1 MVSFNF
7 TESPNTTAKVINT
20 VTLTNNE
27 FLSFPTFFLQQH
39 RIREMGDEIG
49 LKLFYDKENKAMA
62 IQFMN
67 GNETGLY
74 KLNISDKYGATSKV
88 RAFLLNNDLDV
99 KKLAGKYEYKKYSA
113 TELGLDGSD
122 IFVLNL
128 SGGGEGM

>member
-1 MVSFNF
+1 MVNFNF

-39 RIREMGDEIG
+39 HIREMGEEIS
-49 LKLFYDKENKAMA
+49 LRLFYDKENKAVA

-113 TELGLDGSD
+113 TELGLDGAD
-122 IFVLNL
+122 VFVLNL
-128 SGGGEGM
+128 GAGGENM